1 MIKRIIGP
9 EHKNMSKHNEHW
21 LNLDTIAQVEVT
33 SEETAHPIESGLL
46 PNREPGWRPRSQDPR
61 QCVTLAVKRRSILPR
76 NCPPAI

>member
-9 EHKNMSKHNEHW
+9 EHKNMSEHNEHW

-46 PNREPGWRPRSQDPR
+46 PNREPGWRPRSQDSR
-61 QCVTLAVKRRSILPR
+61 QCVFSL
-76 NCPPAI
+76 NGQ